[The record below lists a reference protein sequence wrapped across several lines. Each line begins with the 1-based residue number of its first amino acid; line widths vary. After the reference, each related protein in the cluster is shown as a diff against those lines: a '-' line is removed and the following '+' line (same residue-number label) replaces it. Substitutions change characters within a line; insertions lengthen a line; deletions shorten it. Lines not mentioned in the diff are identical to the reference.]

1 MRGTSDLFGFKGYDR
16 RVWVLFYSRLIDGV
30 GFSIVG
36 PFLALFMYDT
46 MDAPLAL
53 AGLVLTVAGV
63 AGAVGSLVGGL
74 AADRFGRWGV
84 MTYSM
89 LLRTST
95 FLALAFVISY
105 WPNLWGIAGLLS
117 VNYFFGGAFEPA
129 NNAMVADVVEPA
141 KRLEAFGLLR
151 VAWNLGFAFGPMVG
165 GIIMSYSYFASFL
178 ASAMISLF
186 AALIVAYYLKESYI
200 PRPMERRPS
209 VWREISS
216 VRPLF
221 LAFCIIL
228 IPMIVMSGQFGTTFT
243 VYSSDRLL
251 LSTTVIGLV
260 FGLNG
265 LMVVLF
271 QIPIARWLGKRNMY
285 LGMAGGTLLYCL
297 GYLSLAAVTDGFGL
311 ALAMVVIT
319 LGELVVV
326 PISMDLT
333 VAMSGE
339 EERGKYLGIYGL
351 ITSFGWFSASLVGG
365 VLYDSLTDN
374 WLLWSAVSALGLLT
388 VLGMVPLW
396 SRDRR
401 SRVAMVQK

>member
-186 AALIVAYYLKESYI
+186 AALIVAYYLKESYV

-209 VWREISS
+209 VWKEISS

-401 SRVAMVQK
+401 SRAAMVQK

>member
-401 SRVAMVQK
+401 YRAAMVQK

>member
-388 VLGMVPLW
+388 VLGLVPLW

-401 SRVAMVQK
+401 SRAAMVQK

>member
-1 MRGTSDLFGFKGYDR
+1 VRGTSDLFGFKGYDR

-388 VLGMVPLW
+388 VLGLVPLW

-401 SRVAMVQK
+401 SRAAMVQK

>member
-228 IPMIVMSGQFGTTFT
+228 ILMIVMSGQFGTTFT

-401 SRVAMVQK
+401 SRAAMVQK

>member
-1 MRGTSDLFGFKGYDR
+1 
-16 RVWVLFYSRLIDGV
+16 
-30 GFSIVG
+30 
-36 PFLALFMYDT
+36 
-46 MDAPLAL
+46 
-53 AGLVLTVAGV
+53 
-63 AGAVGSLVGGL
+63 
-74 AADRFGRWGV
+74 
-84 MTYSM
+84 
-89 LLRTST
+89 
-95 FLALAFVISY
+95 
-105 WPNLWGIAGLLS
+105 
-117 VNYFFGGAFEPA
+117 
-129 NNAMVADVVEPA
+129 
-141 KRLEAFGLLR
+141 
-151 VAWNLGFAFGPMVG
+151 
-165 GIIMSYSYFASFL
+165 
-178 ASAMISLF
+178 
-186 AALIVAYYLKESYI
+186 
-200 PRPMERRPS
+200 MERRPS

-388 VLGMVPLW
+388 VLGLVPLW

-401 SRVAMVQK
+401 SRAAMVQK

>member
-401 SRVAMVQK
+401 SRAAMVQK

>member
-186 AALIVAYYLKESYI
+186 AALIVAYYLKESYV
-200 PRPMERRPS
+200 PKPMERRPS
-209 VWREISS
+209 LWREISS

-388 VLGMVPLW
+388 VLGLVPLW

-401 SRVAMVQK
+401 SRAAMVQK